1 MQLYTYF
8 RSSAAYR
15 VRIALNLKG
24 LTAEHIPVHLLKD
37 GGQQHG
43 ESYRSLNP
51 QELVPTLVDG
61 PHALTQSLAICE
73 YLDECHPQP
82 PLLPGDAA
90 QRAHIRAIAL
100 SIACDIHPVNNLR
113 ILQYLSNTLQ
123 VSDAQKTDWYLH
135 WLRLGLDALETQ
147 IAQQAGR
154 CCVGDH
160 PTLADLCLIPQLYN
174 ARRYQLDPA
183 QHWPTL
189 ARIEQHC
196 LSLPAFHDAAP
207 EQQADAA

>member
-24 LTAEHIPVHLLKD
+24 LTVEHIPVHLLQD
-37 GGQQHG
+37 GGQQHA
-43 ESYRSLNP
+43 EAYRSLNP

-73 YLDECHPQP
+73 YLDERHPEP
-82 PLLPGDAA
+82 ALLPGDAA

-113 ILQYLSNTLQ
+113 ILQYLSNTLKA
-123 VSDAQKTDWYLH
+123 SDTQKTDWYLH
-135 WLRLGLDALETQ
+135 WLRLGLNALQTQ
-147 IAQQAGR
+147 IAPQAGDY
-154 CCVGDH
+154 CVGNQ

-196 LSLPAFHDAAP
+196 LSQPAFRDAAP